1 MSKLIT
7 QLHNVSPED
16 FKNDILIG
24 VEKSLENFSKNF
36 QPKEPTV
43 WVTRKQLKEML
54 SVSYVT
60 IHDWCNK
67 GILKP
72 YKIGRQVR
80 FKREEVLAVL
90 ENSNSSKKE

>member
-1 MSKLIT
+1 MSKSVT
-7 QLHNVSPED
+7 QLHNVSPEE
-16 FKNDILIG
+16 FKNEILSG
-24 VEKSLENFSKNF
+24 VEKSLKNFSQNF
-36 QPKEPTV
+36 QPKEPTT
-43 WVTRKQLKEML
+43 WVTRKQLREML

-80 FKREEVLAVL
+80 FKLIDIEEVL
-90 ENSNSSKKE
+90 SNSRNDK

>member
-1 MSKLIT
+1 MSKSVT
-7 QLHNVSPED
+7 QLHNVSPEE
-16 FKNDILIG
+16 FKNEILSG
-24 VEKSLENFSKNF
+24 VEKSLENFSQKF
-36 QPKEPTV
+36 QPKEPTT
-43 WVTRKQLKEML
+43 WVTRKQLREML

-80 FKREEVLAVL
+80 FKLEEVLAVL
-90 ENSNSSKKE
+90 ENSTTSES